1 MSAPSTTR
9 TGPASAG
16 RPQGPSGAAAGRVAP
31 DASSPGPVEVARRG
45 LVAGRR
51 RRRRR
56 RAVVTVALAAVALT
70 LSALALMLGDF
81 RLSVGQVVG
90 ALVGSDDDLAAR
102 FVVVDLRAPRLVLG
116 VLVGLAFGL
125 AGALFQ
131 SVLRNPLASPDV
143 IGISQGA
150 SAGAVA
156 ALLLGGATGAAV
168 SASALVGGALVG
180 LLLYAVAW
188 RQGMT
193 GHRFVLA
200 GIGVAYVCSSVVGY
214 LLTRS
219 EVNEAQ
225 AALLWMTGSLA
236 QATWGLVVTLGVA
249 LAVLVPLVVLVA
261 RGLDLL
267 LLGDEQA
274 AGLGIRPEVVRA
286 LVIALGVGLAC
297 VATAAA
303 GPVAFVAFTAAPVA
317 RRLLGDGSLALLQ
330 AALVGVVLVVGA
342 DVVAQHLLPADLAVP
357 VGVVT
362 GAVGG
367 PYLIWLMASG
377 RTRTA

>member
-1 MSAPSTTR
+1 MTALSAP
-9 TGPASAG
+9 GLAG
-16 RPQGPSGAAAGRVAP
+16 ARDRGTAAEAGVRA
-31 DASSPGPVEVARRG
+31 A
-45 LVAGRR
+45 RR

-56 RAVVTVALAAVALT
+56 RDLVTGALVLVAVALS
-70 LSALALMLGDF
+70 LAALILGDY
-81 RLSVGQVVG
+81 RLSVGEVLA
-90 ALVGSDDDLAAR
+90 ALVGQDDGAAG
-102 FVVVDLRAPRLVLG
+102 FVVRDLRLPRLALG

-143 IGISQGA
+143 IGIAQGA

-156 ALLLGGATGAAV
+156 VLVLGLTGPWV
-168 SASALVGGALVG
+168 SLAALVGGAGVG
-180 LLLYAVAW
+180 AALYAVAW
-188 RQGMT
+188 RQGLT

-200 GIGVAYVCSSVVGY
+200 GIGAAYLCTSAVGY
-214 LLTRS
+214 FLTRS
-219 EVNEAQ
+219 DVREAQ

-236 QATWGLVVTLGVA
+236 QAEWGAVRTLGLA
-249 LAVLVPLVVLVA
+249 LLVLGPLSAVLA

-274 AGLGIRPEVVRA
+274 GSLGARPEVTRGAV
-286 LVIALGVGLAC
+286 LALGVALAC

-317 RRLLGDGSLALLQ
+317 RRLLGDGTLALLQ
-330 AALVGVVLVVGA
+330 SALVGVVLVVGA
-342 DVVAQHLLPADLAVP
+342 DVVAQHLLPADLSVP

-362 GAVGG
+362 GALGG
-367 PYLIWLMASG
+367 PYLIWLMASRRA
-377 RTRTA
+377 RTT

>member
-1 MSAPSTTR
+1 MSTPALLHGVPDERLEVAARGLRATR
-9 TGPASAG
+9 RHRQTRRAAVTLGLLAAAVALCLTSLMMGDYPLSAG
-16 RPQGPSGAAAGRVAP
+16 QV
-31 DASSPGPVEVARRG
+31 
-45 LVAGRR
+45 
-51 RRRRR
+51 
-56 RAVVTVALAAVALT
+56 LAAVA
-70 LSALALMLGDF
+70 
-81 RLSVGQVVG
+81 
-90 ALVGSDDDLAAR
+90 GSDAAPAS
-102 FVVVDLRAPRLVLG
+102 FIVTELRLPRVALG
-116 VLVGLAFGL
+116 VLVGVAFGI

-156 ALLLGGATGAAV
+156 AILLGGASGALVSLSAIAGGAA
-168 SASALVGGALVG
+168 VG

-188 RQGMT
+188 RGGMT

-200 GIGVAYVCSSVVGY
+200 GIGVAYVCSSVIGY

-219 EVNEAQ
+219 EVQQAQ
-225 AALLWMTGSLA
+225 SALLWMTGSLA
-236 QATWGLVVTLGVA
+236 QADWGLVRSLAIA
-249 LAVLVPLVVLVA
+249 LVVLVPLVAGVA
-261 RGLDLL
+261 RALDVL
-267 LLGDEQA
+267 LLGDDQA
-274 AGLGIRPEVVRA
+274 RSLGRRPDLTRG

-303 GPVAFVAFTAAPVA
+303 GPVAFVAFTAAPIA
-317 RRLLGDGSLALLQ
+317 RRLLGDGTLALLQ

-342 DVVAQHLLPADLAVP
+342 DLVAQHLLPADMAVP

-362 GAVGG
+362 GAIGG

-377 RTRTA
+377 RARAA

>member
-1 MSAPSTTR
+1 MSAPVLS
-9 TGPASAG
+9 P
-16 RPQGPSGAAAGRVAP
+16 AAADRAEREERH
-31 DASSPGPVEVARRG
+31 EVASRG
-45 LVAGRR
+45 LRATRR
-51 RRRRR
+51 RRLRRR
-56 RAVVTVALAAVALT
+56 SVVTVVLAVLAVV
-70 LSALALMLGDF
+70 LSVTALMLGDF
-81 RLSVGQVVG
+81 KLSAAEVLRTLAGQGEGAAPFIVMELRL
-90 ALVGSDDDLAAR
+90 
-102 FVVVDLRAPRLVLG
+102 PRLVLG
-116 VLVGLAFGL
+116 VLIGTAFGL

-150 SAGAVA
+150 SAGAVV
-156 ALLLGGATGAAV
+156 ALLAVGATSGFV
-168 SASALVGGALVG
+168 VPLSALAGGSAVG

-188 RQGMT
+188 RGGMT

-200 GIGVAYVCSSVVGY
+200 GIGVAYVCTSIIGY

-219 EVNEAQ
+219 DVKEAQ
-225 AALLWMTGSLA
+225 LALLWMTGSLG
-236 QATWGLVVTLGVA
+236 QADWSLVRTLAIAMV
-249 LAVLVPLVVLVA
+249 LLVPLVAVVA
-261 RGLDLL
+261 RGLSLL

-274 AGLGIRPEVVRA
+274 GSLGLRPEVTRA
-286 LVIALGVGLAC
+286 AVVALGVALAC
-297 VATAAA
+297 VATASA

-317 RRLLGDGSLALLQ
+317 RRLLADGSLALVQ

-342 DVVAQHLLPADLAVP
+342 DIVAQHLLPADLTVP

-362 GAVGG
+362 GAIGG

>member
-1 MSAPSTTR
+1 MSDLLER
-9 TGPASAG
+9 TAV
-16 RPQGPSGAAAGRVAP
+16 AAAGLRH
-31 DASSPGPVEVARRG
+31 SRS
-45 LVAGRR
+45 RR
-51 RRRRR
+51 RRRRV
-56 RAVVTVALAAVALT
+56 VVTSSLAGVAGVLVVT
-70 LSALALMLGDF
+70 ALMLGDF
-81 RLSVGQVVG
+81 RLSAGEVLT
-90 ALVGSDDDLAAR
+90 ALAGGEEGPAR
-102 FVVVDLRAPRLVLG
+102 FVVRELRLPRVLLG
-116 VLVGLAFGL
+116 VLVGVAFGL

-143 IGISQGA
+143 IGIAQGA

-168 SASALVGGALVG
+168 PLAALAGGAGVG

-193 GHRFVLA
+193 GHRFVLS
-200 GIGVAYVCSSVVGY
+200 GIGVAYLASSLVGY

-219 EVNEAQ
+219 DVREAQ

-236 QATWGLVVTLGVA
+236 QADRDLVVLLALA
-249 LAVLVPLVVLVA
+249 LAVLLPLVALVA
-261 RGLDLL
+261 RPLDLL

-274 AGLGIRPEVVRA
+274 GGLGIRPEAVRA
-286 LVIALGVGLAC
+286 LVVALGVALAC

-317 RRLLGDGSLALLQ
+317 RRLLGDGGLALVPS
-330 AALVGVVLVVGA
+330 ALVGAVLVVGA
-342 DVVAQHLLPADLAVP
+342 DVVAQHLLPADLSVP

-362 GAVGG
+362 GAIGG
-367 PYLIWLMASG
+367 PYLIWLLASG

>member
-1 MSAPSTTR
+1 MSSLSAPVPEVEVE
-9 TGPASAG
+9 PAL
-16 RPQGPSGAAAGRVAP
+16 
-31 DASSPGPVEVARRG
+31 VARRG
-45 LVAGRR
+45 LDASRS
-51 RRRRR
+51 RR
-56 RAVVTVALAAVALT
+56 RARALTVSLTLVLAAAAV
-70 LSALALMLGDF
+70 SATALMLGDYP
-81 RLSVGQVVG
+81 LSLGQVVT
-90 ALVGSDDDLAAR
+90 ALAGGDDGAAR
-102 FVVVDLRAPRLVLG
+102 FVVIDLRLPRLLLG
-116 VLVGLAFGL
+116 LLVGVAFGL

-143 IGISQGA
+143 IGVSQGA

-156 ALLLGGATGAAV
+156 ALLLGGVTGLWVSLAALAGGAA
-168 SASALVGGALVG
+168 VG

-188 RQGMT
+188 RGGMT
-193 GHRFVLA
+193 GHRFVLS
-200 GIGVAYVCSSVVGY
+200 GIGVAYVCTSVVGY

-219 EVNEAQ
+219 DVREAQ

-236 QATWGLVVTLGVA
+236 QAEWPLITTLAVA

-274 AGLGIRPEVVRA
+274 AGLGLRPEATRA
-286 LVIALGVGLAC
+286 AVIALGVALAC

-303 GPVAFVAFTAAPVA
+303 GPVAFVAFIAAPVA
-317 RRLLGDGSLALLQ
+317 RRLLGDGSLALVQ
-330 AALVGVVLVVGA
+330 SALVGVVLVVGA
-342 DVVAQHLLPADLAVP
+342 DVVAQHLLPAGLAAP

-367 PYLIWLMASG
+367 PYLIWLMAAG
-377 RTRTA
+377 RSRTA

>member
-1 MSAPSTTR
+1 MSAPSLAR
-9 TGPASAG
+9 TSPDLPD
-16 RPQGPSGAAAGRVAP
+16 RDERHRAAGAGLR
-31 DASSPGPVEVARRG
+31 AS
-45 LVAGRR
+45 RR
-51 RRRRR
+51 RRLRRR
-56 RAVVTVALAAVALT
+56 FVVTTVLLALAVVVSVA
-70 LSALALMLGDF
+70 ALMLGDY
-81 RLSVGQVVG
+81 RLSVAEVLRTLAGEDQG
-90 ALVGSDDDLAAR
+90 AAR
-102 FVVVDLRAPRLVLG
+102 FIVVELRLPRLVLG
-116 VLVGLAFGL
+116 VLVGVAFGL

-150 SAGAVA
+150 SAGAVV
-156 ALLLGGATGAAV
+156 ALLAVGATSGFV
-168 SASALVGGALVG
+168 VPLSALAGGTLVG

-188 RQGMT
+188 RGGMT

-200 GIGVAYVCSSVVGY
+200 GIGVAYVCTSVIGY

-219 EVNEAQ
+219 DVKEAQ
-225 AALLWMTGSLA
+225 LALLWMTGSLG
-236 QATWGLVVTLGVA
+236 QADWSLVRTLAVALVVL
-249 LAVLVPLVVLVA
+249 LPLVALVA
-261 RGLDLL
+261 RGLSLL

-274 AGLGIRPEVVRA
+274 GSLGLRPEVTRA
-286 LVIALGVGLAC
+286 CVVALGVALAC

-317 RRLLGDGSLALLQ
+317 RRLLGDGTLALVQ
-330 AALVGVVLVVGA
+330 AALVGLVLVVGA
-342 DVVAQHLLPADLAVP
+342 DVVAQHLLPADLTVP

-377 RTRTA
+377 RARTA